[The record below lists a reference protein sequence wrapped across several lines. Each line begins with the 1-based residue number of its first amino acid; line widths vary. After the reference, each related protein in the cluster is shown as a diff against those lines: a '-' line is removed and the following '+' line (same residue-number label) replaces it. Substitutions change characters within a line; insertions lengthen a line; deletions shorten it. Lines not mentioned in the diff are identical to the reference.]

1 MDLGIKDR
9 RALILGGS
17 RGIGRAVAAALAA
30 EGVHVAVC
38 ARKAWAARKV
48 ASEAARTHGVEAA
61 GYGIDAWDEPS
72 MIHLVSYI
80 TNDCGPVDM
89 LFGIARRPVLDER
102 HSLSSDDWRSQ
113 LDNGFLG
120 LKAATEVLL
129 KGMLHRQWGRI
140 LWMIPYQNAAT
151 SLERRLHSVTTS
163 ALAAWLTS
171 VATET
176 ATDKVTLNL
185 LMPGSVA
192 RITGTTASPVRHPP
206 QQGFLPAPTDEA
218 LSVQKVAAV
227 ATFLLS
233 HAASGI
239 SGETVR
245 LGVGTIH

>member
-1 MDLGIKDR
+1 MDLGIEDR

-72 MIHLVSYI
+72 MIHLVNRI

-89 LFGIARRPVLDER
+89 LFGIARRPVLNER
-102 HSLSSDDWRSQ
+102 HSLSSDDWLSQ
-113 LDNGFLG
+113 LDNGFLR

-129 KGMLHRQWGRI
+129 NGMLRRQWGRI
-140 LWMIPYQNAAT
+140 LWMIPYPNAAT
-151 SLERRLHSVTTS
+151 PLERRLHSVTTS
-163 ALAAWLTS
+163 ALATWLTS
-171 VATET
+171 VAADI
-176 ATDKVTLNL
+176 ATDNVTLNL
-185 LMPGSVA
+185 LMPGPVA
-192 RITGTTASPVRHPP
+192 RTAGAAASPVRHPP
-206 QQGFLPAPTDEA
+206 QQGFLPTPTDET
-218 LSVQKVAAV
+218 LSVQQVAAV
-227 ATFLLS
+227 ATFILS

-239 SGETVR
+239 CGETVR
-245 LGVGTIH
+245 LGAVGSR